1 MQTREDGRDNGY
13 SMNAKK
19 KLKVLVVTKYDK
31 NCGAYERTLFCE
43 WRKDCTSLNYWHATC
58 VLQVWY

>member
-1 MQTREDGRDNGY
+1 MQTRKDRRDNGY

-43 WRKDCTSLNYWHATC
+43 
-58 VLQVWY
+58 